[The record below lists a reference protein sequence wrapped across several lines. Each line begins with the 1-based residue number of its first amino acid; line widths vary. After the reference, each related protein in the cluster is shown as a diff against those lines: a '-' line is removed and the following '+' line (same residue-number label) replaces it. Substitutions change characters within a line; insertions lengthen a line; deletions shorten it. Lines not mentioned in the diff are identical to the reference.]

1 MLIYIEMRVTRSLP
15 DHAGSFNLSNQHI
28 RQIEGRTKMGGV
40 RFGLFWEIWKAKRS
54 NLKGKKQKLN
64 FSPKD

>member
-1 MLIYIEMRVTRSLP
+1 MLAASTSQTNILDKLKEEPKR
-15 DHAGSFNLSNQHI
+15 
-28 RQIEGRTKMGGV
+28 GGV
-40 RFGLFWEIWKAKRS
+40 RFGLFWEIWKTKRS